1 MGKALKELKTK
12 VLGLDYKV
20 SSDENVYV
28 KRDDVL
34 RLIEE
39 SEEEFSGFPK
49 VSDSLVAY
57 REG

>member
-1 MGKALKELKTK
+1 MGKALKE
-12 VLGLDYKV
+12 LGLDYKV

-49 VSDSLVAY
+49 VSDSLVSY